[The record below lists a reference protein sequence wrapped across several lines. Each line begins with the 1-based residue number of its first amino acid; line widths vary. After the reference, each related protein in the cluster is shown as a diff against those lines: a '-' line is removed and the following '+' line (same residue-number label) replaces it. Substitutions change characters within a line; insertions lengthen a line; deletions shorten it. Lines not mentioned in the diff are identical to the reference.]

1 MKTIEEAAIEYANG
15 YVEGYRNFYSA
26 NEGDFIDLFESD
38 FIDVFESGVEFAQR
52 WIPVEDELPKIGEKV
67 ITKMTKDK
75 RTSYGIA
82 TRIREEWEIN
92 AHWIDHTFSN
102 MTITHWRPIELK

>member
-1 MKTIEEAAIEYANG
+1 MKTIEQAQEDYVNNTFIEPDTYIGEIYNA
-15 YVEGYRNFYSA
+15 FK
-26 NEGDFIDLFESD
+26 
-38 FIDVFESGVEFAQR
+38 SGVEFAQR
-52 WIPVEDELPKIGEKV
+52 WIPIEEDLPEIGEMA

-82 TRIREEWEIN
+82 TRIREEWQIN

-102 MTITHWRPIELK
+102 MTITHWRPIEYK

>member
-1 MKTIEEAAIEYANG
+1 MKTIEEAAKDFNDSHVNG
-15 YVEGYRNFYSA
+15 HHPQKWV
-26 NEGDFIDLFESD
+26 SD
-38 FIDVFESGVEFAQR
+38 IFKAGVEFAQR
-52 WIPVEDELPKIGEKV
+52 WIPVEEELPKIGEKV

-102 MTITHWRPIELK
+102 MNITHWRPINLK

>member
-1 MKTIEEAAIEYANG
+1 MKTIEEALNIAYDECKSNAYFGNG
-15 YVEGYRNFYSA
+15 FKK
-26 NEGDFIDLFESD
+26 
-38 FIDVFESGVEFAQR
+38 GVEFAQR
-52 WIPVEDELPKIGEKV
+52 WISVEEELPKIGEKV

-102 MTITHWRPIELK
+102 MTITHWRPIEIK

>member
-1 MKTIEEAAIEYANG
+1 MKTVQSEAEEICI
-15 YVEGYRNFYSA
+15 YVDNSCDTKTVAY
-26 NEGDFIDLFESD
+26 ES
-38 FIDVFESGVEFAQR
+38 FLSGVEFATK
-52 WIPVEDELPKIGEKV
+52 WIPVDEELPRIGEKV
-67 ITKMTKDK
+67 ITKMNKDK

>member
-1 MKTIEEAAIEYANG
+1 MKTIEEAAKDFNDSHVNG
-15 YVEGYRNFYSA
+15 HHPQKWV
-26 NEGDFIDLFESD
+26 SD
-38 FIDVFESGVEFAQR
+38 IFKAGVDFAQR
-52 WIPVEDELPKIGEKV
+52 WIPVEEELPEIGEKV

-102 MTITHWRPIELK
+102 MTITHWRPIDLK

>member
-1 MKTIEEAAIEYANG
+1 MRTIERAASIYA
-15 YVEGYRNFYSA
+15 EPIAS
-26 NEGDFIDLFESD
+26 DLSHKNMDDLNICDLEDYIAES
-38 FIDVFESGVEFAQR
+38 FKEGVEFATK
-52 WIPVEDELPKIGEKV
+52 WIPVEEDLPRIGEKV
-67 ITKMTKDK
+67 ITKMNKDK

-82 TRIREEWEIN
+82 TRIREEWEID

>member
-1 MKTIEEAAIEYANG
+1 MNTIAQALDEAYNNAGSNAYFGNG
-15 YVEGYRNFYSA
+15 FKA
-26 NEGDFIDLFESD
+26 
-38 FIDVFESGVEFAQR
+38 GVEFAQR
-52 WIPVEDELPKIGEKV
+52 WIPVEEELPKIGEKV

-102 MTITHWRPIELK
+102 MNITHWRPIELK

>member
-1 MKTIEEAAIEYANG
+1 MKTIEEALNIAYDECKSNAYFGNG
-15 YVEGYRNFYSA
+15 FKR
-26 NEGDFIDLFESD
+26 
-38 FIDVFESGVEFAQR
+38 GVEFAQR
-52 WIPVEDELPKIGEKV
+52 WIPVEEELPKIGEKV

-102 MTITHWRPIELK
+102 MNITHWRPIELK

>member
-1 MKTIEEAAIEYANG
+1 METIYDAGHRVFEAARWDTLQVGNTDDCIEM
-15 YVEGYRNFYSA
+15 
-26 NEGDFIDLFESD
+26 FEA
-38 FIDVFESGVEFAQR
+38 GVQFAQR
-52 WIPVEDELPKIGEKV
+52 WIPVEEELPEIGEKV

-75 RTSYGIA
+75 RSSYGIA

-102 MTITHWRPIELK
+102 MNITHWRPIELK

>member
-1 MKTIEEAAIEYANG
+1 MKTIEEAALSHAIRREVDAEELK
-15 YVEGYRNFYSA
+15 YVGKYQ
-26 NEGDFIDLFESD
+26 ES
-38 FIDVFESGVEFAQR
+38 FKAGAEFAQR
-52 WIPVEDELPKIGEKV
+52 WISVDEVLPEIGEKV

-82 TRIREEWEIN
+82 TIIREEWEIN
-92 AHWIDHTFSN
+92 SHWIDHTFSN

>member
-1 MKTIEEAAIEYANG
+1 METIEDAAGYYANSCL
-15 YVEGYRNFYSA
+15 YNDCITER
-26 NEGDFIDLFESD
+26 EES
-38 FIDVFESGVEFAQR
+38 FKAGVEFAQR
-52 WIPVEDELPKIGEKV
+52 WIGVEEELPPIGEKV

-75 RTSYGIA
+75 RTAYGIA

-92 AHWIDHTFSN
+92 VHWVDHTFSN

>member
-1 MKTIEEAAIEYANG
+1 MKTIERAALNCNKEYSLQPAPAYLG
-15 YVEGYRNFYSA
+15 
-26 NEGDFIDLFESD
+26 FIQ
-38 FIDVFESGVEFAQR
+38 GVKFAQE
-52 WIPVEDELPKIGEKV
+52 WISVDAELPEIGEKV
-67 ITKMTKDK
+67 FTKMAKDK

-102 MTITHWRPIELK
+102 MNITHWRPIELK

>member
-1 MKTIEEAAIEYANG
+1 MKTIEEALNIAYDECKSNAYFGNG
-15 YVEGYRNFYSA
+15 FKK
-26 NEGDFIDLFESD
+26 
-38 FIDVFESGVEFAQR
+38 GVEFAQR
-52 WIPVEDELPKIGEKV
+52 WISVDEELPPIGEKV
-67 ITKMTKDK
+67 ITKMAKDK

>member
-1 MKTIEEAAIEYANG
+1 MKTIEEALNIAYDECKSNAYFGNG
-15 YVEGYRNFYSA
+15 FKK
-26 NEGDFIDLFESD
+26 
-38 FIDVFESGVEFAQR
+38 GVEFAQR
-52 WIPVEDELPKIGEKV
+52 WISVEEELPKIGEKV

-102 MTITHWRPIELK
+102 MNITHWRPIELK